1 MSASV
6 TSQEARQPA
15 TPFAGVISAAM
26 IAIAL
31 AAVIT
36 IAVAAYVLRD
46 TGPAVSF
53 DATNALQTHVLRE
66 NGGAL
71 PVAAPDTGPAR
82 YDHLLRE
89 NSAN

>member
-31 AAVIT
+31 AAVIA

-53 DATNALQTHVLRE
+53 DATDALRTHVVRE
-66 NGGAL
+66 NGGAA
-71 PVAAPDTGPAR
+71 PVTAPDAGPAQ